1 MVSHDETSAKPEGT
15 MNEAALKAA
24 QVAAVSYD
32 DLVDSVKAND
42 VTQFLQQTSLMSKAD
57 DEQWRA

>member
-1 MVSHDETSAKPEGT
+1 MQSNSTNTTMVSHDEKSASIEGT
-15 MNEAALKAA
+15 MNESALKAA

-42 VTQFLQQTSLMSKAD
+42 VT
-57 DEQWRA
+57 